1 MWFKMATLCISAS
14 MCRNFV
20 SVLSCLL
27 LPYIVCWGNAN
38 PRLDKPPK
46 LVLQLVLG
54 SLRSEVV
61 DVHWEELSAGGLAR
75 IYSRGVVCQDARY
88 NHLVSNASNGLAT
101 LATGADV
108 SQHGI
113 TDGSWF
119 SHVTNIKE
127 RFAEDDFT
135 HTVGSNMATGAGVS
149 PRKLLVS
156 SLTDSWRQSYPT
168 SRLYA
173 VAYDANDAVLLGG
186 RSADAVLWF
195 EPKSGNWVTSSYYA
209 NELPQWVQSFNNKNL
224 APAYSKAYWE
234 ATPMPT
240 RAAVEELALRRRRGE
255 KADTALRTEI
265 SVSGQGYSRL
275 LYTPSGN
282 SMLRDLIMTAVE
294 QAALG
299 RGSVPD
305 LLSVYFTPFERIA
318 ELYGQESAQF
328 RDALLRFDKEL
339 STLLEYLD
347 LTIGKKEYLVVV
359 TSAYAT
365 DPSPWL
371 LSQWQIPSGYFSPD
385 KAVYMLAS
393 YLDALYGVKNAVV
406 GYSAQSIYL
415 NERILE
421 KSHLPLQQ
429 VEQTAAK
436 FLDDMSG
443 VAAVYPMHVVQ
454 WGGAGNKRITRA
466 LGGFHPKRSGHLLID
481 LMPGWVVQSSLST
494 KARNSNYSYED
505 RVPLVMYGWKL
516 QPRKIVTPIYVRD
529 VVATLSRL
537 LFLREPNASIGNP
550 IPGVGDWDDVR

>member
-1 MWFKMATLCISAS
+1 MWFRTETLCISAS
-14 MCRNFV
+14 MCRGRVIIFF
-20 SVLSCLL
+20 SLL
-27 LPYIVCWGNAN
+27 LPFTAHCSNDNA
-38 PRLDKPPK
+38 RLDKPPK
-46 LVLQLVLG
+46 LVLELVLG
-54 SLRSEVV
+54 SMGSEVV
-61 DVHWEELSAGGLAR
+61 DMHWESLSTSGLAR

-88 NHLVSNASNGLAT
+88 NHLVSNVSNGLAT
-101 LATGADV
+101 FATGTDV

-113 TDGSWF
+113 VDATWF
-119 SHVTNIKE
+119 SHVTNGRE
-127 RFAEDDFT
+127 RFASDDFT
-135 HTVGSNMATGAGVS
+135 HTIGSNMVTGSAVS

-156 SLTDSWRQSYPT
+156 SLTDSWRQSYPS
-168 SRLYA
+168 SRMYA

-195 EPKSGNWVTSSYYA
+195 EPKSGNWVTSSYYT
-209 NELPQWVQSFNNKNL
+209 NELPVWVQSFNNKHL
-224 APAYSKAYWE
+224 ASVYSNASWNI
-234 ATPMPT
+234 APMT
-240 RAAVEELALRRRRGE
+240 THAAVEELALRRRRGE
-255 KADTALRTEI
+255 KADTALCAEI
-265 SVSGQGYSRL
+265 SVPAPGYSRL

-282 SMLRDLIMTAVE
+282 SLLRDLIMTAVE

-299 RGSVPD
+299 RGSAPD
-305 LLSVYFTPFERIA
+305 LLSVYFTPFERMA

-328 RDALLRFDKEL
+328 RDAVLRFDKEL
-339 STLLEYLD
+339 SSLLEYLD
-347 LTIGKKEYLVVV
+347 LTVGKKEYLVVV

-365 DPSPWL
+365 SPSPWL

-385 KAVYMLAS
+385 QALYMLSS
-393 YLDALYGVKNAVV
+393 YLEALYGVKNAVV
-406 GYSAQSIYL
+406 GYSAQSLYL
-415 NERILE
+415 NESVLE

-436 FLDDMSG
+436 FLNDMSG
-443 VAAVYPMHVVQ
+443 VAATYPMHVIQ

-505 RVPLVMYGWKL
+505 RVPLVFYGWKL
-516 QPRKIVTPIYVRD
+516 QPRKIVTPVYVRD
-529 VVATLSRL
+529 VAATLSRI